1 VGRRL
6 RDHVVRRHEV
16 LVRAAGGGIHGVSS
30 VGLRALL
37 LDSDGQGTRAA
48 VIAWLAPWLAEM
60 EVNLIGRAMSL
71 CPFIYPLGRWSC
83 RVLRHEEDESP
94 LA

>member
-37 LDSDGQGTRAA
+37 LDSDGQGSRVGLRA
-48 VIAWLAPWLAEM
+48 LL
-60 EVNLIGRAMSL
+60 LIQMDRAL
-71 CPFIYPLGRWSC
+71 WQQ
-83 RVLRHEEDESP
+83 
-94 LA
+94 

>member
-6 RDHVVRRHEV
+6 GDHVVRRHEV

-37 LDSDGQGTRAA
+37 LDSDRQGARVGLRA
-48 VIAWLAPWLAEM
+48 LL
-60 EVNLIGRAMSL
+60 LIQMDRAL
-71 CPFIYPLGRWSC
+71 WQQ
-83 RVLRHEEDESP
+83 
-94 LA
+94 